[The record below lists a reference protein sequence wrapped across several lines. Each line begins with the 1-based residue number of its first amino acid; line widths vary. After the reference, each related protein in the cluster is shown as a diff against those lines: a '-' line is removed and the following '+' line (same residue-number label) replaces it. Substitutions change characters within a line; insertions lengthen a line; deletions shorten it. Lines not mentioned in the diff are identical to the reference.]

1 MHVTQIKW
9 NFFKFNLGGTTVN
22 LVLIRARFSFLERN
36 LLMRI
41 KDTLNLGKTKFKMRG
56 NLPVREAEWQKQW
69 RENKLYEQRLKL
81 NEGKPRFDLH
91 DGPPFANG
99 NIHMGH
105 ALNKISKDIIVRYKN
120 MNGYYAPYV
129 PGWDTHG
136 LPVEQQLAKK
146 GVDRKSMDRAKYREL
161 CRQYAEEQIQKQ
173 MNDFKRLGVMAD
185 WDHPY
190 VTLQHDFEAQ
200 EIRVFGEMYKKGY
213 IYKGKKPVYWSWS
226 SESTLAEAEVEYK
239 DVEANSIFV
248 AFPVTDGKGIIDPK
262 DTYFVIWTTT
272 PWTIPANEAIC
283 VNPKFD
289 YSVVQVGDK
298 RYVVATGLLDKVAE
312 EIGWD
317 DYKVV
322 QTVKG
327 ADMEYMKAKHPIYD
341 KESLVIE
348 GFHVTLDDGTGL
360 VHTAPGF
367 GEDDFNVGQKYN
379 LPIFSPVDAH
389 GCYTDEV
396 PELKGMFYQ
405 DVDKLMIEK
414 LKDASALLKLKVFTH
429 SYPHDWRTK
438 KPVIFRATTQWFASI
453 AKFRDQILDQIE
465 KASFIPS
472 WGKTRL
478 YNMIKDRGDWVIS
491 RQRAWGV
498 PLPIFYAEDDTPIVT
513 PETIE
518 HVAKIFEKEGSN
530 AWYTHTAKE
539 LLPEGFT
546 SEHSPNGEFTKEKDI
561 LDVWFDSGSS
571 WSGVMEKRDGLHYP
585 ADLYLEGSDQ
595 YRGWFNS
602 SLITSVAVTG
612 KAPYKEVLSQ
622 GFVLDDKG
630 HKMSK
635 SLGNVI
641 SPNDVIK
648 KMGAE
653 IIRLWVAQADTT
665 SDVAVSMGILQ
676 QSAESYRK
684 IRNTFRYMLANTSE
698 FDPKENRVAYADLRS
713 VDQYMEVKLNDLV
726 KDCLAAYDKFD
737 FTTVFKKVF
746 NFVSN
751 DLSAFYLDF
760 AKDVLYIDGENSHD
774 RRSMQTVIY
783 DAAVKLAK
791 ILTPILPHTM
801 EEIWGF
807 LKEPEDYVQLANMPK
822 VEEFA
827 NHDELLENW
836 GKFMKL
842 RDDVLKA
849 LEDARNKKLIGK
861 SFEAAVTIYPDKET
875 KTMLDDLGADFR
887 QILIVSK
894 LTIADG
900 EAPAEAEKLN
910 NASIVVERAD
920 GEVCPRC
927 RMIRTDIGVDPKLPM
942 LCGRCAKIVE
952 ADYPEAVQE
961 GFEN

>member
-1 MHVTQIKW
+1 
-9 NFFKFNLGGTTVN
+9 
-22 LVLIRARFSFLERN
+22 
-36 LLMRI
+36 MRI

-56 NLPVREAEWQKQW
+56 NLPVREAQWQKEW
-69 RENKLYEQRLKL
+69 EENDLYEQRLKL
-81 NEGKPRFDLH
+81 NEGHPRFDLH

-146 GVDRKSMDRAKYREL
+146 GVDRKTMDRAKYREL

-173 MNDFKRLGVMAD
+173 MTDFKRLGVMAD

-190 VTLQHDFEAQ
+190 ITLQHDFEAQ

-248 AFPVTDGKGIIDPK
+248 AFPVTDGKGIINPK

-289 YSVVQVGDK
+289 YSIVQVGDK
-298 RYVVATGLLDKVAE
+298 RYVVASGLLDKVAE

-317 DYKVV
+317 NYKVV
-322 QTVKG
+322 QTIKG

-405 DVDKLMIEK
+405 DVDKLMIQK
-414 LKDASALLKLKVFTH
+414 LKDAGALLKLKVFTH

-453 AKFRDQILDQIE
+453 SPFRDQILDQID
-465 KASFIPS
+465 KAEFIPS

-498 PLPIFYAEDDTPIVT
+498 PLPIFYAEDGTPIVT

-518 HVAKIFEKEGSN
+518 HIAKIFEKEGSN

-539 LLPEGFT
+539 LLPDGFT

-571 WSGVMEKRDGLHYP
+571 WSGVMEKRDGLHFP

-648 KMGAE
+648 RMGAE

-684 IRNTFRYMLANTSE
+684 IRNTFRYMLANTSD
-698 FDPKENRVAYADLRS
+698 FDPKENRVSYDDLRS

-746 NFVSN
+746 NFISN

-760 AKDVLYIDGENSHD
+760 AKDVLYIEDQDSHA

-783 DAAVKLAK
+783 DAAVKLDK

-822 VEEFA
+822 VEGYA

-836 GKFMKL
+836 GKFMNL
-842 RDDVLKA
+842 RNDVLKA

-875 KTMLDDLGADFR
+875 KAMLDDLDADFR

-900 EAPAEAEKLN
+900 EAPEDAEKLN
-910 NASIVVERAD
+910 NASIVVEHAE

-927 RMIRTDIGVDPKLPM
+927 RMIRTDIGEDPKLPK

-961 GFEN
+961 GLED

>member
-1 MHVTQIKW
+1 
-9 NFFKFNLGGTTVN
+9 
-22 LVLIRARFSFLERN
+22 
-36 LLMRI
+36 
-41 KDTLNLGKTKFKMRG
+41 MRG
-56 NLPVREAEWQKQW
+56 NLPVREAEWQKEW
-69 RENKLYEQRLKL
+69 EDNKLYEQRLKL

-146 GVDRKSMDRAKYREL
+146 GIDRKTMDRAKYREL
-161 CRQYAEEQIQKQ
+161 CRQFAQEQVEKQ
-173 MNDFKRLGVMAD
+173 MTDFKRLGVMAD

-190 VTLQHDFEAQ
+190 ITLQPEFEAA
-200 EIRVFGEMYKKGY
+200 EIRVFGEMFKKGY

-226 SESTLAEAEVEYK
+226 SESTLAEAEVEYHDIK
-239 DVEANSIFV
+239 SPRIYV
-248 AFPVTDGKGIIDPK
+248 AFQILDGKGILDS
-262 DTYFVIWTTT
+262 DTSLVIWTTT
-272 PWTIPANEAIC
+272 PWTIPSNVGIT

-289 YSVVQVGDK
+289 YDVVEVNDK
-298 RYVVATGLLDKVAE
+298 KYVIGSDRLPAVAE
-312 EIGWD
+312 DLGWK
-317 DYKVV
+317 DYKVLK
-322 QTVKG
+322 TLKG
-327 ADMEYMKAKHPIYD
+327 TDFDRMTYKHPLYD
-341 KESLVIE
+341 VTGLVMNDTY
-348 GFHVTLDDGTGL
+348 VTDDDGTGL
-360 VHTAPGF
+360 VHNATGF
-367 GEDDFNVGQKYN
+367 GEDDYNVGRRYG
-379 LPIFSPVDAH
+379 LPVFSPMDAQ
-389 GCYTDEV
+389 GRFTDEV
-396 PELKGMFYQ
+396 PDPDLVGMFY
-405 DVDKLMIEK
+405 DDANKVVADKLK
-414 LKDASALLKLKVFTH
+414 KAGALLKLDFFTH

-438 KPVIFRATTQWFASI
+438 KPVIYRATTQWFASI
-453 AKFRDQILDQIE
+453 DKFRDQILDQIK
-465 KASFIPS
+465 KASFIPE

-518 HVAKIFEKEGSN
+518 HIAKIFEKEGSN

-546 SEHSPNGEFTKEKDI
+546 SEHSPHGEFRKETDI
-561 LDVWFDSGSS
+561 LDVWFDSGTS
-571 WSGVMEKRDGLHYP
+571 WSGVMSKREGLHFP

-612 KAPYKEVLSQ
+612 QAPYKQVLSQ

-684 IRNTFRYMLANTSE
+684 IRNTFRYMLANTSD
-698 FDPKENRVAYADLRS
+698 FDPKESRVAYDDLRS
-713 VDQYMEVKLNDLV
+713 VDQYMEVKLNDLI
-726 KDCLAAYDKFD
+726 KDCIAAYDKFD
-737 FTTVFKKVF
+737 FTDVFKKVF
-746 NFVSN
+746 KFISN

-760 AKDVLYIDGENSHD
+760 AKDVLYIDGQDSHA

-875 KTMLDDLGADFR
+875 KTMLDDLGANFR

>member
-1 MHVTQIKW
+1 
-9 NFFKFNLGGTTVN
+9 
-22 LVLIRARFSFLERN
+22 
-36 LLMRI
+36 MRI

-396 PELKGMFYQ
+396 PELKGKFYQ
-405 DVDKLMIEK
+405 DVDKLMIEN
-414 LKDASALLKLKVFTH
+414 LKDAGALLKLKVFTH

-612 KAPYKEVLSQ
+612 QAPYKQVLSQ

-648 KMGAE
+648 QMGAE

-684 IRNTFRYMLANTSE
+684 IRNTFRYMLANTSD
-698 FDPKENRVAYADLRS
+698 FDPKKNRVAYDDLRS
-713 VDQYMEVKLNDLV
+713 VDQYMEVKLNDLI
-726 KDCLAAYDKFD
+726 KECLAAYDKFD

-746 NFVSN
+746 NFISN

-760 AKDVLYIDGENSHD
+760 AKDVLYIEAENSHA

-807 LKEPEDYVQLANMPK
+807 LKEDEDYVQLANMPK
-822 VEEFA
+822 VENYA
-827 NHDELLENW
+827 NRDELLENW
-836 GKFMKL
+836 AKFMKL

-875 KTMLDDLGADFR
+875 KAMLDELDADFR
-887 QILIVSK
+887 EILIVSK
-894 LTIADG
+894 LTISDDP
-900 EAPAEAEKLN
+900 APADAEQLA
-910 NASIVVERAD
+910 NAAVVVKHAE

-927 RMIRTDIGVDPKLPM
+927 RMIRTDIGADSKLPV
-942 LCGRCAKIVE
+942 LCGRCAEIVE
-952 ADYPEAVQE
+952 ANYPEAVQE
-961 GFEN
+961 GLEK

>member
-1 MHVTQIKW
+1 
-9 NFFKFNLGGTTVN
+9 
-22 LVLIRARFSFLERN
+22 
-36 LLMRI
+36 MRI

-56 NLPVREAEWQKQW
+56 NLPVREAEWQKEW
-69 RENKLYEQRLKL
+69 EDNKLYEQRLKL

-146 GVDRKSMDRAKYREL
+146 GIDRKTMDRAKYREL
-161 CRQYAEEQIQKQ
+161 CRQFAQEQVEKQ
-173 MNDFKRLGVMAD
+173 MTDFKRLGVMAD

-190 VTLQHDFEAQ
+190 ITLQPEFEAA
-200 EIRVFGEMYKKGY
+200 EIRVFGEMFKKGY

-226 SESTLAEAEVEYK
+226 SESTLAEAEVEYHDIK
-239 DVEANSIFV
+239 SPRIYV
-248 AFPVTDGKGIIDPK
+248 AFPILDGKGILDS
-262 DTYFVIWTTT
+262 DTSLVIWTTT
-272 PWTIPANEAIC
+272 PWTIPSNVGIT

-289 YSVVQVGDK
+289 YDVVEVDGK
-298 RYVVATGLLDKVAE
+298 KYVIGSDRLPAVAE
-312 EIGWD
+312 DLGWK
-317 DYKVV
+317 DYKVLK
-322 QTVKG
+322 TLKG
-327 ADMEYMKAKHPIYD
+327 TDFDRMTYKHPLYD
-341 KESLVIE
+341 VTGLVMNDTY
-348 GFHVTLDDGTGL
+348 VTDDDGTGL
-360 VHTAPGF
+360 VHNATGF
-367 GEDDFNVGQKYN
+367 GEDDYNVGRRYG
-379 LPIFSPVDAH
+379 LPVFSPMDAQ
-389 GCYTDEV
+389 GRFTDEV
-396 PELKGMFYQ
+396 PDPDLVGMFY
-405 DVDKLMIEK
+405 DDANKVVADKLK
-414 LKDASALLKLKVFTH
+414 KAGALLKLDFFTH

-438 KPVIFRATTQWFASI
+438 KPVIYRATTQWFASI
-453 AKFRDQILDQIE
+453 DKFRDQILDQIK
-465 KASFIPS
+465 KASFIPE

-518 HVAKIFEKEGSN
+518 HIAKIFEKEGSN

-546 SEHSPNGEFTKEKDI
+546 SEHSPHGEFRKETDI
-561 LDVWFDSGSS
+561 LDVWFDSGTS
-571 WSGVMEKRDGLHYP
+571 WSGVMSKREGLHFP

-612 KAPYKEVLSQ
+612 QAPYKQVLSQ

-684 IRNTFRYMLANTSE
+684 IRNTFRYMLANTSD
-698 FDPKENRVAYADLRS
+698 FDPKESRVAYDDLRS
-713 VDQYMEVKLNDLV
+713 VDQYMEVKLNDLI
-726 KDCLAAYDKFD
+726 KDCIAAYDKFD
-737 FTTVFKKVF
+737 FTDVFKKVF
-746 NFVSN
+746 KFISN

-760 AKDVLYIDGENSHD
+760 AKDVLYIDGQDSHA

-927 RMIRTDIGVDPKLPM
+927 RMIRTDIGVDPKFPM

-952 ADYPEAVQE
+952 ADYPEAAEE
-961 GFEN
+961 GLEN

>member
-1 MHVTQIKW
+1 
-9 NFFKFNLGGTTVN
+9 
-22 LVLIRARFSFLERN
+22 
-36 LLMRI
+36 MRI

-56 NLPVREAEWQKQW
+56 NLPVREAQWQKEW
-69 RENKLYEQRLKL
+69 EENDLYEQRLRL
-81 NEGKPRFDLH
+81 NEGHPRFDLH

-146 GVDRKSMDRAKYREL
+146 GVDRKTMDRAKYREL

-173 MNDFKRLGVMAD
+173 MTDFKRLGVMAD

-190 VTLQHDFEAQ
+190 ITLQHDFEAQ

-298 RYVVATGLLDKVAE
+298 RYVVASGLLDKVAE

-317 DYKVV
+317 NYKVV

-405 DVDKLMIEK
+405 DVDKLMIQK
-414 LKDASALLKLKVFTH
+414 LKDAGALLKLKVFTH

-453 AKFRDQILDQIE
+453 SPFRDQILDQID
-465 KASFIPS
+465 KAEFIPS

-498 PLPIFYAEDDTPIVT
+498 PLPIFYAEDGTPIVT

-518 HVAKIFEKEGSN
+518 HIAKIFEKEGSN

-539 LLPEGFT
+539 LLPDGFT

-571 WSGVMEKRDGLHYP
+571 WSGVMEKRDGLHFP

-648 KMGAE
+648 RMGAE

-684 IRNTFRYMLANTSE
+684 IRNTFRYMLANTSD
-698 FDPKENRVAYADLRS
+698 FDPKESRVAYDDLRS

-726 KDCLAAYDKFD
+726 KGCLAAYDKFD

-746 NFVSN
+746 NFISN

-760 AKDVLYIDGENSHD
+760 AKDVLYIEGQDSHA

-783 DAAVKLAK
+783 DAAVKLDK
-791 ILTPILPHTM
+791 VLTPILPHTM

-822 VEEFA
+822 VEGYA

-836 GKFMKL
+836 GKFMNL
-842 RDDVLKA
+842 RNDVLKA

-875 KTMLDDLGADFR
+875 KAMLDDLDADFR

-900 EAPAEAEKLN
+900 EAPEDAEKLN
-910 NASIVVERAD
+910 NASIVVEHAE

-927 RMIRTDIGVDPKLPM
+927 RMIRTDIGEDPKLPK

-961 GFEN
+961 GLEE

>member
-1 MHVTQIKW
+1 
-9 NFFKFNLGGTTVN
+9 
-22 LVLIRARFSFLERN
+22 
-36 LLMRI
+36 MRI

-56 NLPVREAEWQKQW
+56 NLPVREAQWQKEW
-69 RENKLYEQRLKL
+69 EENDLYEQRLKL
-81 NEGKPRFDLH
+81 NEGHPRFDLH

-146 GVDRKSMDRAKYREL
+146 GVDRKTMDRAKYREL

-173 MNDFKRLGVMAD
+173 MTDFKRLGVMAD

-190 VTLQHDFEAQ
+190 ITLQHDFEAQ

-298 RYVVATGLLDKVAE
+298 RYVVASGLLDKVAE

-317 DYKVV
+317 NYKVV

-405 DVDKLMIEK
+405 DVDKLMIQK
-414 LKDASALLKLKVFTH
+414 LKDAGALLKLKVFTH

-453 AKFRDQILDQIE
+453 SPFRDQILDQID
-465 KASFIPS
+465 KAEFIPS

-498 PLPIFYAEDDTPIVT
+498 PLTIFYAEDGTPIVT

-518 HVAKIFEKEGSN
+518 HIAKIFEKEGSN

-539 LLPEGFT
+539 LLPDGFT

-561 LDVWFDSGSS
+561 LDVWFESGSS
-571 WSGVMEKRDGLHYP
+571 WSGVMEKRDGLHFP

-648 KMGAE
+648 RMGAE

-676 QSAESYRK
+676 QSAEGYRK
-684 IRNTFRYMLANTSE
+684 IRNTFRYMLANTSD
-698 FDPKENRVAYADLRS
+698 FDPKENRVSYDDLRS

-746 NFVSN
+746 NLISN

-760 AKDVLYIDGENSHD
+760 AKDVLYIEDQDSHA

-783 DAAVKLAK
+783 DAAVKLDK

-822 VEEFA
+822 VEGYA

-836 GKFMKL
+836 GKFMNL
-842 RDDVLKA
+842 RNDVLKA

-875 KTMLDDLGADFR
+875 KAMLDDLDADFR

-900 EAPAEAEKLN
+900 EAPEDAEKLN
-910 NASIVVERAD
+910 NASIVVEHAE

-927 RMIRTDIGVDPKLPM
+927 RMIRTDIGEDPKLPK

-961 GFEN
+961 GLED

>member
-1 MHVTQIKW
+1 
-9 NFFKFNLGGTTVN
+9 
-22 LVLIRARFSFLERN
+22 
-36 LLMRI
+36 MRI

-56 NLPVREAEWQKQW
+56 NLPVREAQWQKEW
-69 RENKLYEQRLKL
+69 EENDLYEQRLKL
-81 NEGKPRFDLH
+81 NEGHPRFDLH

-146 GVDRKSMDRAKYREL
+146 GVDRKTMDRAKYREL

-173 MNDFKRLGVMAD
+173 MTDFKRLGVMAD

-190 VTLQHDFEAQ
+190 ITLQHDFEAQ

-289 YSVVQVGDK
+289 YSIVQVGDK
-298 RYVVATGLLDKVAE
+298 RYVVASGLLDKVAE

-317 DYKVV
+317 NYKVV

-405 DVDKLMIEK
+405 DVDKLMIQK
-414 LKDASALLKLKVFTH
+414 LKDAGALLKLKVFTH

-453 AKFRDQILDQIE
+453 SPFRDQILDQID
-465 KASFIPS
+465 KAEFIPS

-498 PLPIFYAEDDTPIVT
+498 PLPIFYAEDGTPIVT

-518 HVAKIFEKEGSN
+518 HIAKIFEKEGSN

-539 LLPEGFT
+539 LLPDGFT

-571 WSGVMEKRDGLHYP
+571 WSGVMEKRDGLHFP

-648 KMGAE
+648 RMGAE

-676 QSAESYRK
+676 QSAEGYRK
-684 IRNTFRYMLANTSE
+684 IRNTFRYMLANTSD
-698 FDPKENRVAYADLRS
+698 FDPKENRVSYDDLRS

-746 NFVSN
+746 NFISN

-760 AKDVLYIDGENSHD
+760 AKDVLYIEDQDSHT

-783 DAAVKLAK
+783 DAAVKLDK

-822 VEEFA
+822 VEGYA

-836 GKFMKL
+836 GKFMNL
-842 RDDVLKA
+842 RNDVLKA

-875 KTMLDDLGADFR
+875 KAMLDDLDADFR

-900 EAPAEAEKLN
+900 EAPEDAEKLN
-910 NASIVVERAD
+910 NASIVVEHAE

-927 RMIRTDIGVDPKLPM
+927 RMIRTDIGEDPKLPK

-961 GFEN
+961 GLED

>member
-1 MHVTQIKW
+1 
-9 NFFKFNLGGTTVN
+9 
-22 LVLIRARFSFLERN
+22 
-36 LLMRI
+36 MRI

-56 NLPVREAEWQKQW
+56 NLPVREAQWQKEW
-69 RENKLYEQRLKL
+69 EENDLYEQRLKL
-81 NEGKPRFDLH
+81 NEGHPRFDLH

-146 GVDRKSMDRAKYREL
+146 GVDRKTMDRAKYREL

-173 MNDFKRLGVMAD
+173 MTDFKRLGVMAD

-190 VTLQHDFEAQ
+190 ITLQHDFEAQ

-283 VNPKFD
+283 VKPKFD

-298 RYVVATGLLDKVAE
+298 RYVVASGLLDKVAE

-317 DYKVV
+317 NYKVV

-405 DVDKLMIEK
+405 DVDKLMIQK
-414 LKDASALLKLKVFTH
+414 LKDAGALLKLKVFTH

-453 AKFRDQILDQIE
+453 SPFRDQILDQID
-465 KASFIPS
+465 KAEFIPS

-498 PLPIFYAEDDTPIVT
+498 PLPIFYAEDGTPIVT

-518 HVAKIFEKEGSN
+518 HIAKIFEKEGSN

-539 LLPEGFT
+539 LLPDGFT

-571 WSGVMEKRDGLHYP
+571 WSGVMEKRDGLHFP

-648 KMGAE
+648 RMGAE

-676 QSAESYRK
+676 QSAEGYRK
-684 IRNTFRYMLANTSE
+684 IRNTFRYMLANTSD
-698 FDPKENRVAYADLRS
+698 FDPKENRVSYDDLRS

-746 NFVSN
+746 NFISN

-760 AKDVLYIDGENSHD
+760 AKDVLYIEDQDSHA

-783 DAAVKLAK
+783 DAAVKLDK

-822 VEEFA
+822 VEGYA

-836 GKFMKL
+836 GKFMNL
-842 RDDVLKA
+842 RNDVLKA

-875 KTMLDDLGADFR
+875 KAMLDDLDADFR

-900 EAPAEAEKLN
+900 EAPEDAEKLN
-910 NASIVVERAD
+910 NASIVVEHAE

-927 RMIRTDIGVDPKLPM
+927 RMIRTDIGEDPKLPK

-961 GFEN
+961 GLED

>member
-1 MHVTQIKW
+1 MKL
-9 NFFKFNLGGTTVN
+9 K
-22 LVLIRARFSFLERN
+22 E
-36 LLMRI
+36 
-41 KDTLNLGKTKFKMRG
+41 TLNLGKTAFPMRAG
-56 NLPVREAEWQKQW
+56 LPNKEPKWQQEWEEANIYAKRQQ
-69 RENKLYEQRLKL
+69 L
-81 NEGKPRFDLH
+81 NEGKPSFNLH
-91 DGPPFANG
+91 DGPPYANG
-99 NIHMGH
+99 NIHVGH
-105 ALNKISKDIIVRYKN
+105 AMNKISKDIIVRSKS
-120 MNGYYAPYV
+120 MSGFRAPYV

-136 LPVEQQLAKK
+136 LPIEQVLSKK
-146 GVDRKSMDRAKYREL
+146 GVKRKEIPLTEYLEMCRE
-161 CRQYAEEQIQKQ
+161 YALSQVDKQ
-173 MNDFKRLGVMAD
+173 RNDFKRLGVSAD
-185 WDHPY
+185 WENPY
-190 VTLQHDFEAQ
+190 ITLKPAYEAAQ
-200 EIRVFGEMYKKGY
+200 IRVFGAMADKGY
-213 IYKGKKPVYWSWS
+213 IYRGAKPVYWSWS

-298 RYVVATGLLDKVAE
+298 RYVVASGLLDKVAE

-317 DYKVV
+317 NYKVV

-405 DVDKLMIEK
+405 DVDKLMIQK
-414 LKDASALLKLKVFTH
+414 LKDAGALLKLKVFTH

-453 AKFRDQILDQIE
+453 SPFRDQILDQID
-465 KASFIPS
+465 KAEFIPS

-498 PLPIFYAEDDTPIVT
+498 PLPIFYAEDGTPIVT

-518 HVAKIFEKEGSN
+518 HIAKIFEKEGSN

-539 LLPEGFT
+539 LLPDGFT

-571 WSGVMEKRDGLHYP
+571 WSGVMEKRDGLHFP

-648 KMGAE
+648 RMGAE

-684 IRNTFRYMLANTSE
+684 IRNTFRYMLANTSD
-698 FDPKENRVAYADLRS
+698 FDPKENRVSYDDLRS

-746 NFVSN
+746 NFISN

-760 AKDVLYIDGENSHD
+760 AKDVLYIEDQDSHA

-783 DAAVKLAK
+783 DAAVKLDK

-822 VEEFA
+822 VEGYA

-836 GKFMKL
+836 GKFMNL
-842 RDDVLKA
+842 RNDVLKA

-875 KTMLDDLGADFR
+875 KAMLDDLDADFR

-900 EAPAEAEKLN
+900 EAPEDAEKLN
-910 NASIVVERAD
+910 NASIVVEHAE

-927 RMIRTDIGVDPKLPM
+927 RMIRTDIGEDPKLPK

-961 GFEN
+961 GLED

>member
-1 MHVTQIKW
+1 
-9 NFFKFNLGGTTVN
+9 
-22 LVLIRARFSFLERN
+22 
-36 LLMRI
+36 MRI

-56 NLPVREAEWQKQW
+56 NLPVREAQWQKEW
-69 RENKLYEQRLKL
+69 EENDLYEQRLKL
-81 NEGKPRFDLH
+81 NEGHPRFDLH

-146 GVDRKSMDRAKYREL
+146 GVDRKTMDRAKYREL

-173 MNDFKRLGVMAD
+173 MTDFKRLGVMAD

-190 VTLQHDFEAQ
+190 ITLQHDFEAQ

-239 DVEANSIFV
+239 AVEANSIFV

-298 RYVVATGLLDKVAE
+298 RYVVASGLLDKVAE

-317 DYKVV
+317 NYKVV

-405 DVDKLMIEK
+405 DVDKLMIQK
-414 LKDASALLKLKVFTH
+414 LKDAGALLKLKVFTH

-453 AKFRDQILDQIE
+453 SPFRDQILDQID
-465 KASFIPS
+465 KAEFIPS

-498 PLPIFYAEDDTPIVT
+498 PLPIFYAEDGTPIVT

-518 HVAKIFEKEGSN
+518 HIAKIFEKEGSN

-539 LLPEGFT
+539 LLPDGFT

-571 WSGVMEKRDGLHYP
+571 WSGVMEKRDGLHFP

-648 KMGAE
+648 RMGAE

-676 QSAESYRK
+676 QSAEGYRK
-684 IRNTFRYMLANTSE
+684 IRNTFRYMLANTSD
-698 FDPKENRVAYADLRS
+698 FDPKENRVSYDDLRS

-746 NFVSN
+746 NFISN

-760 AKDVLYIDGENSHD
+760 AKDVLYIEDQDSHA

-783 DAAVKLAK
+783 DAAVKLDK

-822 VEEFA
+822 VEGYA

-836 GKFMKL
+836 GKFMNL
-842 RDDVLKA
+842 RNDVLKA

-875 KTMLDDLGADFR
+875 KAMLDDLDADFR

-900 EAPAEAEKLN
+900 EAPEDAEKLN
-910 NASIVVERAD
+910 NASIVVEHAE

-927 RMIRTDIGVDPKLPM
+927 RMIRTDIGEDPKLPK

-961 GFEN
+961 GLED

>member
-1 MHVTQIKW
+1 
-9 NFFKFNLGGTTVN
+9 
-22 LVLIRARFSFLERN
+22 
-36 LLMRI
+36 MRI

-56 NLPVREAEWQKQW
+56 NLPVREAQWQKEW
-69 RENKLYEQRLKL
+69 EENDLYEQRLKL
-81 NEGKPRFDLH
+81 NEGHPRFDLH

-146 GVDRKSMDRAKYREL
+146 GVDRKTMDRAKYREL

-173 MNDFKRLGVMAD
+173 MTDFKRLGVMAD

-190 VTLQHDFEAQ
+190 ITLQHDFEAQ

-298 RYVVATGLLDKVAE
+298 RYVVASGLLDKVAE

-405 DVDKLMIEK
+405 DVDKLMIQK
-414 LKDASALLKLKVFTH
+414 LKDAGALLKLKVFTH

-453 AKFRDQILDQIE
+453 APFRDQILDQID
-465 KASFIPS
+465 KAKFIPS

-498 PLPIFYAEDDTPIVT
+498 PLPIFYAEDGTPIVT

-518 HVAKIFEKEGSN
+518 HIAKIFEKEGSN

-539 LLPEGFT
+539 LLPDGFT

-648 KMGAE
+648 RMGAE

-684 IRNTFRYMLANTSE
+684 IRNTFRYMLANTSD
-698 FDPKENRVAYADLRS
+698 FDPKENRVAYDDLRS

-726 KDCLAAYDKFD
+726 KGCLAAYDKFD

-746 NFVSN
+746 NFISN

-760 AKDVLYIDGENSHD
+760 AKDVLYIEGQDSHA

-783 DAAVKLAK
+783 DAAVKLDK
-791 ILTPILPHTM
+791 VLTPILPHTM

-822 VEEFA
+822 IENYA

-875 KTMLDDLGADFR
+875 KAMLDDLDADFR

-900 EAPAEAEKLN
+900 EAPENAEKLN
-910 NASIVVERAD
+910 NASIVVEHAE

-927 RMIRTDIGVDPKLPM
+927 RMIRTDIGEDPKLPKI
-942 LCGRCAKIVE
+942 CGRCAKIVE

-961 GFEN
+961 GLED

>member
-1 MHVTQIKW
+1 
-9 NFFKFNLGGTTVN
+9 
-22 LVLIRARFSFLERN
+22 
-36 LLMRI
+36 MRI

-56 NLPVREAEWQKQW
+56 NLPVREAQWQKEW
-69 RENKLYEQRLKL
+69 EENDLYEQRLKL
-81 NEGKPRFDLH
+81 NEGHPRFDLH

-136 LPVEQQLAKK
+136 LPVEQQLAKN
-146 GVDRKSMDRAKYREL
+146 GVDRKTMDRAKYREL

-173 MNDFKRLGVMAD
+173 MTDFKRLGVMAD

-190 VTLQHDFEAQ
+190 ITLQHDFEAQ

-298 RYVVATGLLDKVAE
+298 RYVVASGLLDKVAE

-317 DYKVV
+317 NYKVV

-405 DVDKLMIEK
+405 DVDKLMIQK
-414 LKDASALLKLKVFTH
+414 LKDAGALLKLKVFTH

-453 AKFRDQILDQIE
+453 SPFRDQILDQID
-465 KASFIPS
+465 KAEFIPS

-498 PLPIFYAEDDTPIVT
+498 PLPIFYAEDGTPIVT

-518 HVAKIFEKEGSN
+518 HIAKIFEKEGSN

-539 LLPEGFT
+539 LLPDGFT

-571 WSGVMEKRDGLHYP
+571 WSGVMEKRDGLHFP

-648 KMGAE
+648 RMGAE

-676 QSAESYRK
+676 QSAEGYRK
-684 IRNTFRYMLANTSE
+684 IRNTFRYMLANTSD
-698 FDPKENRVAYADLRS
+698 FDPKENRVSYDDLRS

-746 NFVSN
+746 NFISN

-760 AKDVLYIDGENSHD
+760 AKDVLYIEDQDSHA

-783 DAAVKLAK
+783 DAAVKLDK

-822 VEEFA
+822 VEGYA

-836 GKFMKL
+836 GKFMNL
-842 RDDVLKA
+842 RNDVLKA

-875 KTMLDDLGADFR
+875 KAMLDDLDADFR
-887 QILIVSK
+887 QILIISK

-900 EAPAEAEKLN
+900 EAPEDAEKLN
-910 NASIVVERAD
+910 NASIIVEHAE

-927 RMIRTDIGVDPKLPM
+927 RMIRTDIGEDPKLPK

-961 GFEN
+961 GLED

>member
-1 MHVTQIKW
+1 
-9 NFFKFNLGGTTVN
+9 
-22 LVLIRARFSFLERN
+22 
-36 LLMRI
+36 MRI

-56 NLPVREAEWQKQW
+56 NLPVREAQWQKEW
-69 RENKLYEQRLKL
+69 EENDLYEQRLKL
-81 NEGKPRFDLH
+81 NEGHPRFDLH

-146 GVDRKSMDRAKYREL
+146 GVDRKTMDRAKYREL

-173 MNDFKRLGVMAD
+173 MTDFKRLGVMAD

-190 VTLQHDFEAQ
+190 ITLQHDFEAQ

-298 RYVVATGLLDKVAE
+298 RYVVASGLLDKVAE

-317 DYKVV
+317 NYKVV

-405 DVDKLMIEK
+405 DVDKLMIQK
-414 LKDASALLKLKVFTH
+414 LKDAGALLKLKVFTH

-453 AKFRDQILDQIE
+453 SPFRDQILDQID
-465 KASFIPS
+465 KAEFIPS

-498 PLPIFYAEDDTPIVT
+498 PLPIFYAEDGTPIVT
-513 PETIE
+513 PDTIE
-518 HVAKIFEKEGSN
+518 HIAKIFEKEGSN

-539 LLPEGFT
+539 LLPDGFT

-571 WSGVMEKRDGLHYP
+571 WSGVMEKRDGLHFP

-648 KMGAE
+648 RMGAE

-676 QSAESYRK
+676 QSAEGYRK
-684 IRNTFRYMLANTSE
+684 IRNTFRYMLANTSD
-698 FDPKENRVAYADLRS
+698 FDPKENRVSYDDLRS

-746 NFVSN
+746 NFISN

-760 AKDVLYIDGENSHD
+760 AKDVLYIEDQDSHA

-783 DAAVKLAK
+783 DAAVKLDK

-822 VEEFA
+822 VEGYA

-836 GKFMKL
+836 GKFMNL
-842 RDDVLKA
+842 RNDVLKA

-875 KTMLDDLGADFR
+875 KAMLDDLDADFR

-900 EAPAEAEKLN
+900 EAPEDAEKLN
-910 NASIVVERAD
+910 NASIVVEHAE

-927 RMIRTDIGVDPKLPM
+927 RMIRTDIGEDPKLPK

-961 GFEN
+961 GLED

>member
-1 MHVTQIKW
+1 
-9 NFFKFNLGGTTVN
+9 
-22 LVLIRARFSFLERN
+22 
-36 LLMRI
+36 MRI

-56 NLPVREAEWQKQW
+56 NLPVREAQWQKEW
-69 RENKLYEQRLKL
+69 EENDLYEQRLKL
-81 NEGKPRFDLH
+81 NEGHPRFDLH

-146 GVDRKSMDRAKYREL
+146 GVDRKTMDRAKYREL
-161 CRQYAEEQIQKQ
+161 CRQYGEEQIQKQ
-173 MNDFKRLGVMAD
+173 MTDFKRLGVMAD

-190 VTLQHDFEAQ
+190 ITLQHDFEAQ

-298 RYVVATGLLDKVAE
+298 RYVVASGLLDKVAE

-317 DYKVV
+317 NYKVV

-405 DVDKLMIEK
+405 DVDKLMIQK
-414 LKDASALLKLKVFTH
+414 LKDAGALLKLKVFTH

-453 AKFRDQILDQIE
+453 SPFRDQILDQID
-465 KASFIPS
+465 KAEFIPS

-498 PLPIFYAEDDTPIVT
+498 PLPIFYAEDGTPIVT

-518 HVAKIFEKEGSN
+518 HIAKIFEKEGSN

-539 LLPEGFT
+539 LLPDGFT

-571 WSGVMEKRDGLHYP
+571 WSGVMEKRDGLHFP

-648 KMGAE
+648 RMGAE

-676 QSAESYRK
+676 QSAEGYRK
-684 IRNTFRYMLANTSE
+684 IRNTFRYMLANTSD
-698 FDPKENRVAYADLRS
+698 FDPKENRVSYDDLRS

-746 NFVSN
+746 NFISN

-760 AKDVLYIDGENSHD
+760 AKDVLYIEDQDSHA

-783 DAAVKLAK
+783 DAAVKLDK

-822 VEEFA
+822 VEGYA

-836 GKFMKL
+836 GKFMNL
-842 RDDVLKA
+842 RNDVLKA

-875 KTMLDDLGADFR
+875 KAMLDDLDADFR
-887 QILIVSK
+887 QILIISK

-900 EAPAEAEKLN
+900 EAPEDAEKLN
-910 NASIVVERAD
+910 NASIVVEHAE

-927 RMIRTDIGVDPKLPM
+927 RMIRTDIGEDPKLPK

-961 GFEN
+961 GLED

>member
-1 MHVTQIKW
+1 
-9 NFFKFNLGGTTVN
+9 
-22 LVLIRARFSFLERN
+22 
-36 LLMRI
+36 MRI

-56 NLPVREAEWQKQW
+56 NLPVREGEWQKQW
-69 RENKLYEQRLKL
+69 EENKLYEQRLKL

-105 ALNKISKDIIVRYKN
+105 ALNKISKDIIVRFKN
-120 MNGYYAPYV
+120 MDGYYAPYV

-146 GVDRKSMDRAKYREL
+146 GVDRKTMDRAKYREM
-161 CRQYAEEQIQKQ
+161 CREFAESQVKKQ
-173 MNDFKRLGVMAD
+173 MADFKRLGVMAD

-190 VTLQHDFEAQ
+190 ITLQHDFEAQ
-200 EIRVFGEMYKKGY
+200 EIRVFGEMFKKGY
-213 IYKGKKPVYWSWS
+213 IYKGLKPVYWSWS
-226 SESTLAEAEVEYK
+226 SESTLAEAEVEYHDIK
-239 DVEANSIFV
+239 SPRIYV
-248 AFPVTDGKGIIDPK
+248 AFPIKDGKGKLDSDVSLI
-262 DTYFVIWTTT
+262 IWTTT
-272 PWTIPANEAIC
+272 PWTIPSNVGIT

-289 YSVVQVGDK
+289 YSVVEVNGK
-298 RYVVATGLLDKVAE
+298 KYVIGTDRLPAVAE
-312 EIGWD
+312 DLGWK
-317 DYKVV
+317 DYKVLKHMAG
-322 QTVKG
+322 TEF
-327 ADMEYMKAKHPIYD
+327 DRMTYKHPLYD
-341 KESLVIE
+341 VTGLVMNDSY
-348 GFHVTLDDGTGL
+348 VTDDDGTGL
-360 VHTAPGF
+360 VHNATGF
-367 GEDDFNVGQKYN
+367 GEDDYRVGQKYGI
-379 LPIFSPVDAH
+379 PVFSPMDAQ
-389 GCYTDEV
+389 GRFTKDV
-396 PELKGMFYQ
+396 PDPDLVGVFY
-405 DVDKLMIEK
+405 DDANKIVAEK
-414 LKDASALLKLKVFTH
+414 LEKSGALLKLSFFTH

-438 KPVIFRATTQWFASI
+438 KPVIYRATTQWFASI
-453 AKFRDQILDQIE
+453 DKFRDQILDQIE
-465 KASFIPS
+465 KSDFIPS

-498 PLPIFYAEDDTPIVT
+498 PLPIFYAEDGTPIVT
-513 PETIE
+513 PETIN
-518 HVAKIFEKEGSN
+518 HVADIFEKEGSN
-530 AWYTHTAKE
+530 AWYTHTAEE

-546 SEHSPNGEFTKEKDI
+546 SEHSPNGKFTKETDI

-571 WSGVMEKRDGLHYP
+571 WSGVMEKRDGLHFP

-612 KAPYKEVLSQ
+612 QAPYKQVLSQ

-665 SDVAVSMGILQ
+665 SDVAVSYDILNQ
-676 QSAESYRK
+676 AAESYRK
-684 IRNTFRYMLANTSE
+684 IRNTFRYMLTNTSD
-698 FDPKENRVAYADLRS
+698 FDPKENRVAYEDLRS

-726 KDCLAAYDKFD
+726 KECLAAYDKFD
-737 FTTVFKKVF
+737 FNTVYKKVF
-746 NFVSN
+746 NFISN

-760 AKDVLYIDGENSHD
+760 AKDVLYIEAEDSHV

-783 DAAVKLAK
+783 DAAVKIAK

-807 LKEPEDYVQLANMPK
+807 LKEEEDYIQLANMPE
-822 VEEFA
+822 VENFA
-827 NHDELLENW
+827 NRDELLENW
-836 GKFMKL
+836 AKFMRL

-849 LEDARNKKLIGK
+849 LEDARNSKLIGK
-861 SFEAAVTIYPDKET
+861 SFEAALTIYPDKET
-875 KTMLDDLGADFR
+875 QAVLDELDADFR
-887 QILIVSK
+887 EILIVSK
-894 LTIADG
+894 LTISSED
-900 EAPAEAEKLN
+900 APANAEKFA
-910 NASIVVERAD
+910 NASVVVEHAEGD
-920 GEVCPRC
+920 VCPRC

-952 ADYPEAVQE
+952 DNYPEAVQE
-961 GFEN
+961 GLED

>member
-1 MHVTQIKW
+1 
-9 NFFKFNLGGTTVN
+9 
-22 LVLIRARFSFLERN
+22 
-36 LLMRI
+36 MRI

-56 NLPVREAEWQKQW
+56 NLPVREVEWEKEW
-69 RENKLYEQRLKL
+69 EDNHLYEQRLKL
-81 NEGKPRFDLH
+81 NEGHPRFDLH

-146 GVDRKSMDRAKYREL
+146 GIDRKTMDRAKYREL
-161 CRQYAEEQIQKQ
+161 CRQYAEEQVQKQ
-173 MNDFKRLGVMAD
+173 MTDFKRLGVMAD
-185 WDHPY
+185 WDNPY
-190 VTLQHDFEAQ
+190 ITLQHEFEGQ

-248 AFPVTDGKGIIDPK
+248 AFPVVDGKGIIDPK

-289 YSVVQVGDK
+289 YSVVQVGNK
-298 RYVVATGLLDKVAE
+298 KYVVATGLLDKVAE

-327 ADMEYMKAKHPIYD
+327 ADMEYMKAKHPLYD
-341 KESLVIE
+341 KESLVTE

-367 GEDDFNVGQKYN
+367 GADDFNVGQKYD
-379 LPIFSPVDAH
+379 LPVFSPVDAH
-389 GCYTDEV
+389 GRYTDEV
-396 PELKGMFYQ
+396 PELEGMFYQ
-405 DVDKLMIEK
+405 DVDKLMVEK
-414 LKDASALLKLKVFTH
+414 LKDAGALLKLKVFTH

-453 AKFRDQILDQIE
+453 APFRDQILEQIDNA
-465 KASFIPS
+465 KFIPS

-498 PLPIFYAEDDTPIVT
+498 PLPIFYAEDGTPIVT

-518 HVAKIFEKEGSN
+518 HIAEIFDKEGSN

-648 KMGAE
+648 RMGAE

-684 IRNTFRYMLANTSE
+684 IRNTFRYMLANTSD
-698 FDPKENRVAYADLRS
+698 FDPKENGVAYDDLRS
-713 VDQYMEVKLNDLV
+713 VDQYMEIKLNNLV
-726 KDCLAAYDKFD
+726 AECLAAYDKFD
-737 FTTVFKKVF
+737 FTTVFKKIF
-746 NFVSN
+746 NFISN

-760 AKDVLYIDGENSHD
+760 AKDVLYIEGKNSLE

-783 DAAVKLAK
+783 DAAVKLTK

-822 VEEFA
+822 VENYA

-836 GKFMKL
+836 GKFMNL

-875 KTMLDDLGADFR
+875 KAMLDDLDADFR

-900 EAPAEAEKLN
+900 EAPENAEKLN
-910 NASIVVERAD
+910 NASIVVEHAE

-927 RMIRTDIGVDPKLPM
+927 RMIRTDIGEDPKLPE

-952 ADYPEAVQE
+952 EDFPEAAQE
-961 GFEN
+961 GLEE

>member
-1 MHVTQIKW
+1 
-9 NFFKFNLGGTTVN
+9 
-22 LVLIRARFSFLERN
+22 
-36 LLMRI
+36 MRI

-438 KPVIFRATTQWFASI
+438 KPVIYRATTQWFASI

-612 KAPYKEVLSQ
+612 QAPYKQVLSQ

-648 KMGAE
+648 QMGAE

-684 IRNTFRYMLANTSE
+684 IRNTFRYMLANTSD
-698 FDPKENRVAYADLRS
+698 FDPKKNRVAYDDLRS
-713 VDQYMEVKLNDLV
+713 VDQYMEVKLNDLI
-726 KDCLAAYDKFD
+726 KECLAAYDKFD

-746 NFVSN
+746 NFISN

-760 AKDVLYIDGENSHD
+760 AKDVLYIEAENSHA

-807 LKEPEDYVQLANMPK
+807 LKEDEDYVQLANMPK
-822 VEEFA
+822 VENYA
-827 NHDELLENW
+827 NRDELLENW
-836 GKFMKL
+836 AKFMKL

-875 KTMLDDLGADFR
+875 KAILDELDADFR
-887 QILIVSK
+887 EILIVSK
-894 LTIADG
+894 LTISDDP
-900 EAPAEAEKLN
+900 APADAEQLA
-910 NASIVVERAD
+910 NAAVVVKHAE

-927 RMIRTDIGVDPKLPM
+927 RMIRTDIGADSKLPV
-942 LCGRCAKIVE
+942 LCGRCAEIVE
-952 ADYPEAVQE
+952 ANYPEAVQE
-961 GFEN
+961 GLEK

>member
-1 MHVTQIKW
+1 
-9 NFFKFNLGGTTVN
+9 
-22 LVLIRARFSFLERN
+22 
-36 LLMRI
+36 MRI

-56 NLPVREAEWQKQW
+56 NLPVREAQWQKEW
-69 RENKLYEQRLKL
+69 EENDLYEQRLKL
-81 NEGKPRFDLH
+81 NEGHPRFDLH

-146 GVDRKSMDRAKYREL
+146 GVDRKTMDRAKYREL

-173 MNDFKRLGVMAD
+173 MTDFKRLGVMAD

-190 VTLQHDFEAQ
+190 ITLQHDFEAQ

-298 RYVVATGLLDKVAE
+298 RYVVASGLLDKVAE

-317 DYKVV
+317 NYKVV

-405 DVDKLMIEK
+405 DVDKLMIQK
-414 LKDASALLKLKVFTH
+414 LKDAGALLKLKVFTH

-453 AKFRDQILDQIE
+453 SPFRDQILDQID
-465 KASFIPS
+465 KAEFIPS

-498 PLPIFYAEDDTPIVT
+498 PLPIFYAEDGTPIVT

-518 HVAKIFEKEGSN
+518 HIAKIFEKEGSN

-539 LLPEGFT
+539 LLPDGFT

-571 WSGVMEKRDGLHYP
+571 WSGVMEKRDGLHFP

-648 KMGAE
+648 RMGAE

-676 QSAESYRK
+676 QSAEGYRK
-684 IRNTFRYMLANTSE
+684 IRNTFRYMLANTSD
-698 FDPKENRVAYADLRS
+698 FDPKENRVSYDDLRS

-746 NFVSN
+746 NFISN
-751 DLSAFYLDF
+751 NLSAFYLDF
-760 AKDVLYIDGENSHD
+760 AKDVLYIEDQDSHA

-783 DAAVKLAK
+783 DAAVKLDK

-822 VEEFA
+822 VEGYA

-836 GKFMKL
+836 GKFMNL
-842 RDDVLKA
+842 RNDVLKA

-875 KTMLDDLGADFR
+875 KAMLDDLDADFR

-900 EAPAEAEKLN
+900 EAPEDAEKLN
-910 NASIVVERAD
+910 NASIVVEHAE

-927 RMIRTDIGVDPKLPM
+927 RMIRTDIGEDPKLPK

-961 GFEN
+961 GLED

>member
-1 MHVTQIKW
+1 
-9 NFFKFNLGGTTVN
+9 
-22 LVLIRARFSFLERN
+22 
-36 LLMRI
+36 MRI

-612 KAPYKEVLSQ
+612 QAPYKQVLSQ

-648 KMGAE
+648 QMGAE
-653 IIRLWVAQADTT
+653 IIGLWVAQADTT

-684 IRNTFRYMLANTSE
+684 IRNTFRYMLANTSD
-698 FDPKENRVAYADLRS
+698 FDPKKNRVAYDDLRS
-713 VDQYMEVKLNDLV
+713 VDQYMEVKLNDLI
-726 KDCLAAYDKFD
+726 KECLAAYDKFD

-746 NFVSN
+746 NFISN

-760 AKDVLYIDGENSHD
+760 AKDVLYIEAENSHA

-807 LKEPEDYVQLANMPK
+807 LKEDEDYVQLANMPK
-822 VEEFA
+822 VENYA
-827 NHDELLENW
+827 NRDELLENW
-836 GKFMKL
+836 AKFMKL

-875 KTMLDDLGADFR
+875 KAMLDELDADFR
-887 QILIVSK
+887 EILIVSK
-894 LTIADG
+894 LTISDDPAPADAEQLANAAVVVKHAEG
-900 EAPAEAEKLN
+900 EA
-910 NASIVVERAD
+910 
-920 GEVCPRC
+920 CPRC
-927 RMIRTDIGVDPKLPM
+927 RMIRTDIGADSKLPV
-942 LCGRCAKIVE
+942 LCGRCAEIVE
-952 ADYPEAVQE
+952 ANYPEAVQE
-961 GFEN
+961 GLEK

>member
-1 MHVTQIKW
+1 
-9 NFFKFNLGGTTVN
+9 
-22 LVLIRARFSFLERN
+22 
-36 LLMRI
+36 MRI

-56 NLPVREAEWQKQW
+56 NLPVREAQWQKEW
-69 RENKLYEQRLKL
+69 EENDLYEQRLKL
-81 NEGKPRFDLH
+81 NEGHPRFDLH

-146 GVDRKSMDRAKYREL
+146 GVDRKTMDRAKYREL

-173 MNDFKRLGVMAD
+173 MTDFKRLGVMAD

-190 VTLQHDFEAQ
+190 ITLQHDFEAQ

-298 RYVVATGLLDKVAE
+298 RYVVASGLLDKVAE

-317 DYKVV
+317 NYKVV

-405 DVDKLMIEK
+405 DVDKLMIQK
-414 LKDASALLKLKVFTH
+414 LKDAGALLKLKVFTH

-453 AKFRDQILDQIE
+453 SPFRDQILDQID
-465 KASFIPS
+465 KAEFIPS

-498 PLPIFYAEDDTPIVT
+498 PLPIFYAEDGTPIVT

-518 HVAKIFEKEGSN
+518 HIAKIFEKEGSN

-539 LLPEGFT
+539 LLPDGFT

-571 WSGVMEKRDGLHYP
+571 WSGVMEKRDGLHFP

-602 SLITSVAVTG
+602 SLITSIAVTG

-648 KMGAE
+648 RMGAE

-676 QSAESYRK
+676 QSAEGYRK
-684 IRNTFRYMLANTSE
+684 IRNTFRYMLANTSD
-698 FDPKENRVAYADLRS
+698 FDPKENRVSYDDLRS

-746 NFVSN
+746 NFISN

-760 AKDVLYIDGENSHD
+760 AKDVLYIEDQDSHA

-783 DAAVKLAK
+783 DAAVKLDK

-822 VEEFA
+822 VEGYA

-836 GKFMKL
+836 GKFMNL
-842 RDDVLKA
+842 RNDVLKA

-875 KTMLDDLGADFR
+875 KAMLDDLDADFR

-900 EAPAEAEKLN
+900 EAPEDAEKLN
-910 NASIVVERAD
+910 NASIVVEHAE

-927 RMIRTDIGVDPKLPM
+927 RMIRTDIGEDPKLPK

-961 GFEN
+961 GLED

>member
-1 MHVTQIKW
+1 
-9 NFFKFNLGGTTVN
+9 
-22 LVLIRARFSFLERN
+22 
-36 LLMRI
+36 MRI

-56 NLPVREAEWQKQW
+56 NLPVREAEWQKEW
-69 RENKLYEQRLKL
+69 EDNKLYEQRLKL

-146 GVDRKSMDRAKYREL
+146 GIDRKTMDRAKYREL
-161 CRQYAEEQIQKQ
+161 CRQFAQEQVEKQ
-173 MNDFKRLGVMAD
+173 MTDFKRLGVMAD

-190 VTLQHDFEAQ
+190 ITLQPEFEAA
-200 EIRVFGEMYKKGY
+200 EIRVFGEMFKKGY

-226 SESTLAEAEVEYK
+226 SESTLAEAEVEYHDIK
-239 DVEANSIFV
+239 SPRIYV
-248 AFPVTDGKGIIDPK
+248 AFPILDGKGILDS
-262 DTYFVIWTTT
+262 DTSLVIWTTT
-272 PWTIPANEAIC
+272 PWTIPSNVGIT

-289 YSVVQVGDK
+289 YDVVEVNDK
-298 RYVVATGLLDKVAE
+298 KYVIGSDRLPVVAEDL
-312 EIGWD
+312 GWK
-317 DYKVV
+317 DYKVLK
-322 QTVKG
+322 TLKG
-327 ADMEYMKAKHPIYD
+327 TDFDRMTYKHPLYD
-341 KESLVIE
+341 VTGLVMNDTY
-348 GFHVTLDDGTGL
+348 VTDDDGTGL
-360 VHTAPGF
+360 VHNATGF
-367 GEDDFNVGQKYN
+367 GEDDYNVGRRYG
-379 LPIFSPVDAH
+379 LPVFSPMDAQ
-389 GCYTDEV
+389 GRFTDEV
-396 PELKGMFYQ
+396 PDPDLVGMFY
-405 DVDKLMIEK
+405 DDANKVVADKLK
-414 LKDASALLKLKVFTH
+414 KAGALLKLDFFTH

-438 KPVIFRATTQWFASI
+438 KPVIYRATTQWFASI
-453 AKFRDQILDQIE
+453 DKFRDQILDQIK
-465 KASFIPS
+465 KASFIPE

-518 HVAKIFEKEGSN
+518 HIAKIFEKEGSN

-546 SEHSPNGEFTKEKDI
+546 SEHSPHGEFRKETDI
-561 LDVWFDSGSS
+561 LDVWFDSGTS
-571 WSGVMEKRDGLHYP
+571 WSGVMSKREGLHFP

-612 KAPYKEVLSQ
+612 QAPYKQVLSQ

-684 IRNTFRYMLANTSE
+684 IRNTFRYMLANTSD
-698 FDPKENRVAYADLRS
+698 FDPKESRVAYDDLRS
-713 VDQYMEVKLNDLV
+713 VDQYMEVKLNDLI
-726 KDCLAAYDKFD
+726 KDCIAAYDKFD
-737 FTTVFKKVF
+737 FTDVFKKVF
-746 NFVSN
+746 KFISN

-760 AKDVLYIDGENSHD
+760 AKDVLYIDGQDSHA

-875 KTMLDDLGADFR
+875 KTMLDDLGANFR

>member
-1 MHVTQIKW
+1 
-9 NFFKFNLGGTTVN
+9 
-22 LVLIRARFSFLERN
+22 
-36 LLMRI
+36 MRI

-396 PELKGMFYQ
+396 PELKGKFYQ
-405 DVDKLMIEK
+405 DVDKLMIEN
-414 LKDASALLKLKVFTH
+414 LKDAGALLKLKVFTH

-612 KAPYKEVLSQ
+612 QAPYKQVLSQ

-648 KMGAE
+648 QMGAE

-684 IRNTFRYMLANTSE
+684 IRNTFRYMLANTSD
-698 FDPKENRVAYADLRS
+698 FDPKKNRVAYDDLRS
-713 VDQYMEVKLNDLV
+713 VDQYMEVKLNDLI
-726 KDCLAAYDKFD
+726 KECLAAYDKFD

-746 NFVSN
+746 NFISN

-760 AKDVLYIDGENSHD
+760 AKDVLYIEAENSHA

-807 LKEPEDYVQLANMPK
+807 LKEDEDYVQLANMPK
-822 VEEFA
+822 VENYA
-827 NHDELLENW
+827 NRDELLENW
-836 GKFMKL
+836 AKFMKL

-875 KTMLDDLGADFR
+875 KAMLDELDADFR
-887 QILIVSK
+887 EILIVSK
-894 LTIADG
+894 LTISDDP
-900 EAPAEAEKLN
+900 APADAEQLA
-910 NASIVVERAD
+910 NAAVVVEHAE

-927 RMIRTDIGVDPKLPM
+927 RMIRTDIGEDPKLPK

-961 GFEN
+961 GLED

>member
-1 MHVTQIKW
+1 
-9 NFFKFNLGGTTVN
+9 
-22 LVLIRARFSFLERN
+22 
-36 LLMRI
+36 MRI

-612 KAPYKEVLSQ
+612 QAPYKQVLSQ

-648 KMGAE
+648 QMGAE

-684 IRNTFRYMLANTSE
+684 IRNTFRYMLANTSD
-698 FDPKENRVAYADLRS
+698 FDPKKNRVAYDDLRS
-713 VDQYMEVKLNDLV
+713 VDQYMEVKLNDLI
-726 KDCLAAYDKFD
+726 KECLAAYDKFD
-737 FTTVFKKVF
+737 FTTVFKRVF
-746 NFVSN
+746 NFISN

-760 AKDVLYIDGENSHD
+760 AKDVLYIEAENSHA

-807 LKEPEDYVQLANMPK
+807 LKEDEDYVQLANMPK
-822 VEEFA
+822 VENYA
-827 NHDELLENW
+827 NRDELLENW
-836 GKFMKL
+836 AKFMKL

-875 KTMLDDLGADFR
+875 KAMLDELDADFR
-887 QILIVSK
+887 EILIVSK
-894 LTIADG
+894 LTISDDP
-900 EAPAEAEKLN
+900 APADAEQLA
-910 NASIVVERAD
+910 NAAVVVKHAE

-927 RMIRTDIGVDPKLPM
+927 RMIRTDIGADSKLPV
-942 LCGRCAKIVE
+942 LCGRCAEIVE
-952 ADYPEAVQE
+952 ANYPEAVQE
-961 GFEN
+961 GLEK

>member
-1 MHVTQIKW
+1 
-9 NFFKFNLGGTTVN
+9 
-22 LVLIRARFSFLERN
+22 
-36 LLMRI
+36 MRI

-56 NLPVREAEWQKQW
+56 NLPVREAQWQKEW
-69 RENKLYEQRLKL
+69 EENDLYEQRLKL
-81 NEGKPRFDLH
+81 NEGHPRFDLH

-146 GVDRKSMDRAKYREL
+146 GVDRKTMDRAKYREL

-173 MNDFKRLGVMAD
+173 MTDFKRLGVMAD

-190 VTLQHDFEAQ
+190 ITLQHDFEAQ

-298 RYVVATGLLDKVAE
+298 RYVVASGLLDKVAE

-317 DYKVV
+317 NYKVV

-405 DVDKLMIEK
+405 DVDKLMIQK
-414 LKDASALLKLKVFTH
+414 LKDAGALLKLKVFTH

-453 AKFRDQILDQIE
+453 SPFRDQILDQID
-465 KASFIPS
+465 KAEFIPS

-498 PLPIFYAEDDTPIVT
+498 PLPIFYAEDGTPIVT

-518 HVAKIFEKEGSN
+518 HIAKIFEKEGSN

-539 LLPEGFT
+539 LLPDGFT

-571 WSGVMEKRDGLHYP
+571 WSGVMEKRDGLHFP

-648 KMGAE
+648 RMGAE

-676 QSAESYRK
+676 QSAEGYRK
-684 IRNTFRYMLANTSE
+684 IRNTFRYMLANTSD
-698 FDPKENRVAYADLRS
+698 FDPKENRVSYDDLRS

-746 NFVSN
+746 NFISN

-760 AKDVLYIDGENSHD
+760 AKDVLYIEDQDSHA

-783 DAAVKLAK
+783 DAAVKLDK

-822 VEEFA
+822 VEGYA

-836 GKFMKL
+836 GKFMNL
-842 RDDVLKA
+842 RNDVLKA
-849 LEDARNKKLIGK
+849 LEDARSKKLIGK

-875 KTMLDDLGADFR
+875 KAMLDDLDADFR

-900 EAPAEAEKLN
+900 EAPEDAEKLN
-910 NASIVVERAD
+910 NASIVVEHAE

-927 RMIRTDIGVDPKLPM
+927 RMIRTDIGEDPKLPK

-961 GFEN
+961 GLED

>member
-1 MHVTQIKW
+1 
-9 NFFKFNLGGTTVN
+9 
-22 LVLIRARFSFLERN
+22 
-36 LLMRI
+36 MRI

-69 RENKLYEQRLKL
+69 RENHLYEQRLKL
-81 NEGKPRFDLH
+81 NEGHPRFDLH

-146 GVDRKSMDRAKYREL
+146 GVDRKTMDRAKYREL

-173 MNDFKRLGVMAD
+173 MTDFKRLGVMAD

-190 VTLQHDFEAQ
+190 ITLQHDFEAQ

-298 RYVVATGLLDKVAE
+298 RYVVASGLLDKVAE

-348 GFHVTLDDGTGL
+348 GFHVTLEDGTGL

-405 DVDKLMIEK
+405 DVDKLMIQK
-414 LKDASALLKLKVFTH
+414 LKDAGALLKLKVFTH

-453 AKFRDQILDQIE
+453 APFRDQILDQID
-465 KASFIPS
+465 KAKFIPS

-498 PLPIFYAEDDTPIVT
+498 PLPIFYAEDGTPIVT

-518 HVAKIFEKEGSN
+518 HIAKIFEKEGSN

-539 LLPEGFT
+539 LLPDGFT

-648 KMGAE
+648 RMGAE

-684 IRNTFRYMLANTSE
+684 IRNTFRYMLANTSN
-698 FDPKENRVAYADLRS
+698 FDPKENRVAYDDLRS

-726 KDCLAAYDKFD
+726 KGCLAAYDKFD

-746 NFVSN
+746 NFISN

-760 AKDVLYIDGENSHD
+760 AKDVLYIEGQDSHA

-783 DAAVKLAK
+783 DAAVKLDK
-791 ILTPILPHTM
+791 VLTPILPHTM

-822 VEEFA
+822 IENYA

-875 KTMLDDLGADFR
+875 KAMLDDLDADFR

-900 EAPAEAEKLN
+900 EAPENAEKLN
-910 NASIVVERAD
+910 NASIVVEHAE

-927 RMIRTDIGVDPKLPM
+927 RMIRTDIGEDPKLPKI
-942 LCGRCAKIVE
+942 CGRCAKIVE

-961 GFEN
+961 GLED

>member
-1 MHVTQIKW
+1 
-9 NFFKFNLGGTTVN
+9 
-22 LVLIRARFSFLERN
+22 
-36 LLMRI
+36 MRI

-56 NLPVREAEWQKQW
+56 NLPVREAQWQKEW
-69 RENKLYEQRLKL
+69 EENDLYEQRLKL
-81 NEGKPRFDLH
+81 NEGHPRFDLH

-146 GVDRKSMDRAKYREL
+146 GVDRKTMDRAKYREL

-173 MNDFKRLGVMAD
+173 MTDFKRLGVMAD

-190 VTLQHDFEAQ
+190 ITLQHDFEAQ

-298 RYVVATGLLDKVAE
+298 RYVVASGLLDKVAE

-317 DYKVV
+317 NYKVV

-405 DVDKLMIEK
+405 DVDKLMIQK

-453 AKFRDQILDQIE
+453 SPFRDQILDQID
-465 KASFIPS
+465 KAEFIPS

-498 PLPIFYAEDDTPIVT
+498 PLPIFYAEDGTPIVT

-518 HVAKIFEKEGSN
+518 HIAKIFEKEGSN

-539 LLPEGFT
+539 LLPDGFT

-571 WSGVMEKRDGLHYP
+571 WSGVMEKRDGLHFP

-648 KMGAE
+648 RMGAE

-676 QSAESYRK
+676 QSAEGYRK
-684 IRNTFRYMLANTSE
+684 IRNTFRYMLANTSD
-698 FDPKENRVAYADLRS
+698 FDPKENRVSYDDLRS

-746 NFVSN
+746 NFISN

-760 AKDVLYIDGENSHD
+760 AKDVLYIEDQDSHA

-783 DAAVKLAK
+783 DAAVKLDK

-822 VEEFA
+822 VEGYA

-836 GKFMKL
+836 GKFMNL
-842 RDDVLKA
+842 RNDVLKA

-875 KTMLDDLGADFR
+875 KAMLDDLDADFR

-900 EAPAEAEKLN
+900 EAPEDAEKLN
-910 NASIVVERAD
+910 NASIVVEHAE

-927 RMIRTDIGVDPKLPM
+927 RMIRTDIGEDPKLPK

-961 GFEN
+961 GLED

>member
-1 MHVTQIKW
+1 
-9 NFFKFNLGGTTVN
+9 
-22 LVLIRARFSFLERN
+22 
-36 LLMRI
+36 MRI

-56 NLPVREAEWQKQW
+56 NLPVREAEWQKEW
-69 RENKLYEQRLKL
+69 EDNKLYEQRLKL

-136 LPVEQQLAKK
+136 LPVEQQLAKQ
-146 GVDRKSMDRAKYREL
+146 GVDRKTMDRAKYREL
-161 CRQYAEEQIQKQ
+161 CRQYAEEQVQKQ
-173 MNDFKRLGVMAD
+173 MADFKRLGVMAD
-185 WDHPY
+185 WDNPY
-190 VTLQHDFEAQ
+190 ITLQHDFEAQ

-213 IYKGKKPVYWSWS
+213 IYKGLKPVYWSWS
-226 SESTLAEAEVEYK
+226 SESTLAEAEVEYHDIK
-239 DVEANSIFV
+239 SPRIYV
-248 AFPVTDGKGIIDPK
+248 AFPIKDGKGILDS
-262 DTYFVIWTTT
+262 DVSLVIWTTT
-272 PWTIPANEAIC
+272 PWTIPSNVGIT
-283 VNPKFD
+283 VNPRFD
-289 YSVVQVGDK
+289 YSLVEVDGK
-298 RYVVATGLLDKVAE
+298 KYVIGSDRLPAVAE
-312 EIGWD
+312 DLGWK
-317 DYKVV
+317 DYKVLK
-322 QTVKG
+322 QLKG
-327 ADMEYMKAKHPIYD
+327 TDFDGMTHQHPLYG
-341 KESLVIE
+341 KTGVGQYGLVMNDTY
-348 GFHVTLDDGTGL
+348 VTDDDGTGL
-360 VHTAPGF
+360 VHNATGF
-367 GEDDFNVGQKYN
+367 GEDDYRVGQKYGI
-379 LPIFSPVDAH
+379 PVFSPMDAQ
-389 GCYTDEV
+389 GRFTKDIPDPDLV
-396 PELKGMFYQ
+396 GMFY
-405 DVDKLMIEK
+405 DDANKVVADKLK
-414 LKDASALLKLKVFTH
+414 KAGALLKLSFFTH

-438 KPVIFRATTQWFASI
+438 KPVVFRATTQWFASI
-453 AKFRDQILDQIE
+453 SKFRDQILDQIE
-465 KASFIPS
+465 QANFIPS

-498 PLPIFYAEDDTPIVT
+498 PLPIFYAEDGTPIVT
-513 PETIE
+513 PETID
-518 HVAKIFEKEGSN
+518 HIAKIFEKEGSN

-684 IRNTFRYMLANTSE
+684 IRNTFRYMLANTSD

-737 FTTVFKKVF
+737 FTTVF

-807 LKEPEDYVQLANMPK
+807 LKEPEDYVQLANMPE
-822 VEEFA
+822 VEEYA
-827 NHDELLENW
+827 NHDDLLENW

-861 SFEAAVTIYPDKET
+861 SFEATVTIYPDKET
-875 KTMLDDLGADFR
+875 KAMLQDLDADFR

-900 EAPAEAEKLN
+900 EAPDNAEQLN
-910 NASIVVERAD
+910 NASVVVEHAE

-942 LCGRCAKIVE
+942 LCDRCAKIVE

>member
-1 MHVTQIKW
+1 M
-9 NFFKFNLGGTTVN
+9 
-22 LVLIRARFSFLERN
+22 
-36 LLMRI
+36 LMRI

-56 NLPVREAEWQKQW
+56 NLPVREAQWQKEW
-69 RENKLYEQRLKL
+69 EENDLYEQRLKL
-81 NEGKPRFDLH
+81 NEGHPRFDLH

-146 GVDRKSMDRAKYREL
+146 GVDRKTMDRAKYREL

-173 MNDFKRLGVMAD
+173 MTDFKRLGVMAD

-190 VTLQHDFEAQ
+190 ITLQHDFEAQ

-298 RYVVATGLLDKVAE
+298 RYVVASGLLDKVAE

-405 DVDKLMIEK
+405 DVDKLMIQK
-414 LKDASALLKLKVFTH
+414 LKDAGALLKLKVFTH

-453 AKFRDQILDQIE
+453 APFRDQILDQID
-465 KASFIPS
+465 KAEFIPS

-498 PLPIFYAEDDTPIVT
+498 PLPIFYAEDGTPIVT

-518 HVAKIFEKEGSN
+518 HIAKIFEKEGSN

-539 LLPEGFT
+539 LLPDGFT

-571 WSGVMEKRDGLHYP
+571 WSGVMEKRDGLHFP

-648 KMGAE
+648 RMGAE

-684 IRNTFRYMLANTSE
+684 IRNTFRYMLANTSD
-698 FDPKENRVAYADLRS
+698 FDPKESRVAYDDLRS

-726 KDCLAAYDKFD
+726 KGCLAAYDKFD

-746 NFVSN
+746 NFISN

-760 AKDVLYIDGENSHD
+760 AKDVLYIEGQDSHA

-783 DAAVKLAK
+783 DAAVKLDK
-791 ILTPILPHTM
+791 VLTPILPHTM

-822 VEEFA
+822 VEGYA

-836 GKFMKL
+836 GKFMNL
-842 RDDVLKA
+842 RNDVLKA

-875 KTMLDDLGADFR
+875 KAMLDDLDADFR

-900 EAPAEAEKLN
+900 EAPEDAEKLN
-910 NASIVVERAD
+910 NASIVVEHAE

-927 RMIRTDIGVDPKLPM
+927 RMIRTDIGEDPKLPK

-961 GFEN
+961 GLEE

>member
-1 MHVTQIKW
+1 
-9 NFFKFNLGGTTVN
+9 
-22 LVLIRARFSFLERN
+22 
-36 LLMRI
+36 MRI

-56 NLPVREAEWQKQW
+56 NLPVREAQWQKEW
-69 RENKLYEQRLKL
+69 EENDLYEQRLKL
-81 NEGKPRFDLH
+81 NEGHPRFDLH

-146 GVDRKSMDRAKYREL
+146 GVDRKTMDRAKYREL

-173 MNDFKRLGVMAD
+173 MTDFKRLGVMAD

-190 VTLQHDFEAQ
+190 ITLQHDFEAQ

-298 RYVVATGLLDKVAE
+298 RYVVASGLLDKVAE

-322 QTVKG
+322 QTLKG

-405 DVDKLMIEK
+405 DVDKLMIQK
-414 LKDASALLKLKVFTH
+414 LKDAGALLKLKVFTH

-453 AKFRDQILDQIE
+453 SPFRDQILDQID
-465 KASFIPS
+465 KAEFIPS

-498 PLPIFYAEDDTPIVT
+498 PLPIFYAEDGTPIVT

-518 HVAKIFEKEGSN
+518 HIAKIFEKEGSN

-539 LLPEGFT
+539 LLPDGFT

-571 WSGVMEKRDGLHYP
+571 WSGVMEKRDGLHFP

-648 KMGAE
+648 RMGAE

-676 QSAESYRK
+676 QSAEGYRK
-684 IRNTFRYMLANTSE
+684 IRNTFRYMLANTSD
-698 FDPKENRVAYADLRS
+698 FDPKENRVSYDDLRS

-726 KDCLAAYDKFD
+726 KGCLAAYDKFD

-746 NFVSN
+746 NFISN

-760 AKDVLYIDGENSHD
+760 AKDVLYIEGQDSHA

-783 DAAVKLAK
+783 DAAVKLDK
-791 ILTPILPHTM
+791 VLTPILPHTM

-822 VEEFA
+822 VEGYA

-836 GKFMKL
+836 GKFMNL
-842 RDDVLKA
+842 RNDVLKA

-875 KTMLDDLGADFR
+875 KAMLDDLDADFR

-900 EAPAEAEKLN
+900 EAPEDAEKLN
-910 NASIVVERAD
+910 NASIVVEHAE

-927 RMIRTDIGVDPKLPM
+927 RMIRTDIGEDPKLPK

-961 GFEN
+961 GLEE

>member
-1 MHVTQIKW
+1 
-9 NFFKFNLGGTTVN
+9 
-22 LVLIRARFSFLERN
+22 
-36 LLMRI
+36 MRI

-56 NLPVREAEWQKQW
+56 NLPVREAEWQKEW
-69 RENKLYEQRLKL
+69 EDNKLYEQRLKL

-146 GVDRKSMDRAKYREL
+146 GIDRKTMDRAKYREL
-161 CRQYAEEQIQKQ
+161 CRQFAQEQVEKQ
-173 MNDFKRLGVMAD
+173 MTDFKRLGVMAD

-190 VTLQHDFEAQ
+190 ITLQPEFEAA
-200 EIRVFGEMYKKGY
+200 EIRVFGEMFKKGY

-226 SESTLAEAEVEYK
+226 SESTLAEAEVEYHDIK
-239 DVEANSIFV
+239 SPRIYV
-248 AFPVTDGKGIIDPK
+248 AFPILDGKGILDS
-262 DTYFVIWTTT
+262 DTSLVIWTTT
-272 PWTIPANEAIC
+272 PWTIPSNVGIT

-289 YSVVQVGDK
+289 YDVVEVNDK
-298 RYVVATGLLDKVAE
+298 KYVIGSDRLPAVAE
-312 EIGWD
+312 DLGWK
-317 DYKVV
+317 DYKVLK
-322 QTVKG
+322 TLKG
-327 ADMEYMKAKHPIYD
+327 TDFDRMTYKHPLYD
-341 KESLVIE
+341 VTGLVMNDTY
-348 GFHVTLDDGTGL
+348 VTDDDGTGL
-360 VHTAPGF
+360 VHNATGF
-367 GEDDFNVGQKYN
+367 GEDDYNVGRRYG
-379 LPIFSPVDAH
+379 LPVFSPMDAQ
-389 GCYTDEV
+389 GRFTDEV
-396 PELKGMFYQ
+396 PDPDLVGMFY
-405 DVDKLMIEK
+405 DDANKVVADKLK
-414 LKDASALLKLKVFTH
+414 KAGALLKLDFFTH

-438 KPVIFRATTQWFASI
+438 KPVIYRATTQWFASI
-453 AKFRDQILDQIE
+453 DKFRDQILDQIK
-465 KASFIPS
+465 KASFIPE

-518 HVAKIFEKEGSN
+518 HIAKIFEKEGSN

-546 SEHSPNGEFTKEKDI
+546 SEHSPHGEFRKETDI
-561 LDVWFDSGSS
+561 LDVWFDSGTS
-571 WSGVMEKRDGLHYP
+571 WSGVMSKREGLYFP

-602 SLITSVAVTG
+602 SLITSVAVTDQ
-612 KAPYKEVLSQ
+612 APYKQVLSQ

-684 IRNTFRYMLANTSE
+684 IRNTFRYMLANTSD
-698 FDPKENRVAYADLRS
+698 FDPKESRVAYDDLRS
-713 VDQYMEVKLNDLV
+713 VDQYMEVKLNDLI
-726 KDCLAAYDKFD
+726 KDCIAAYDKFD
-737 FTTVFKKVF
+737 FTDVFKKVF
-746 NFVSN
+746 KFISN

-760 AKDVLYIDGENSHD
+760 AKDVLYIDGQDSHA

-842 RDDVLKA
+842 RNDVLKA

>member
-1 MHVTQIKW
+1 
-9 NFFKFNLGGTTVN
+9 
-22 LVLIRARFSFLERN
+22 
-36 LLMRI
+36 MRI

-56 NLPVREAEWQKQW
+56 NLPVREAEWQKEW
-69 RENKLYEQRLKL
+69 EDNKLYEQRLKL

-146 GVDRKSMDRAKYREL
+146 GIDRKTMDRAKYREL
-161 CRQYAEEQIQKQ
+161 CRQFAQEQVEKQ
-173 MNDFKRLGVMAD
+173 MTDFKRLGVMAD

-190 VTLQHDFEAQ
+190 ITLQPEFEAA
-200 EIRVFGEMYKKGY
+200 EIRVFGEMFKKGY

-226 SESTLAEAEVEYK
+226 SESTLAEAEVEYHDIK
-239 DVEANSIFV
+239 SPRIYV
-248 AFPVTDGKGIIDPK
+248 AFPILDGKGILDS
-262 DTYFVIWTTT
+262 DTSLVIWTTT
-272 PWTIPANEAIC
+272 PWTIPSNVGIT

-289 YSVVQVGDK
+289 YDVVEVNDK
-298 RYVVATGLLDKVAE
+298 KYVIGSDRLPAVAE
-312 EIGWD
+312 DLGWK
-317 DYKVV
+317 DYKVLK
-322 QTVKG
+322 TLKG
-327 ADMEYMKAKHPIYD
+327 TDFDRMTYKHPLYD
-341 KESLVIE
+341 VTGLVMNDTY
-348 GFHVTLDDGTGL
+348 VTDDDGTGL
-360 VHTAPGF
+360 VHNATGF
-367 GEDDFNVGQKYN
+367 GEDDYNVGRRYG
-379 LPIFSPVDAH
+379 LPVFSPMDAQ
-389 GCYTDEV
+389 GRFTDEV
-396 PELKGMFYQ
+396 PDPDLVGMFY
-405 DVDKLMIEK
+405 DDANKVVADKLK
-414 LKDASALLKLKVFTH
+414 KAGALLKLDFFTH

-438 KPVIFRATTQWFASI
+438 KPVIYRATTQWFASI
-453 AKFRDQILDQIE
+453 DKFRDQILDQIK
-465 KASFIPS
+465 KASFIPE

-518 HVAKIFEKEGSN
+518 HIAKIFEKEGSN

-546 SEHSPNGEFTKEKDI
+546 SEHSPHGEFRKETDI
-561 LDVWFDSGSS
+561 LDVWFDSGTS
-571 WSGVMEKRDGLHYP
+571 WSGVMSKREGLHFP
-585 ADLYLEGSDQ
+585 ANLYLEGSDQ

-612 KAPYKEVLSQ
+612 QAPYKQVLSQ

-684 IRNTFRYMLANTSE
+684 IRNTFRYMLANTSD
-698 FDPKENRVAYADLRS
+698 FDPKESRVAYDDLRS
-713 VDQYMEVKLNDLV
+713 VDQYMEVKLNDLI
-726 KDCLAAYDKFD
+726 KDCIAAYDKFD
-737 FTTVFKKVF
+737 FTDVFKKVF
-746 NFVSN
+746 KFISN

-760 AKDVLYIDGENSHD
+760 AKDVLYIDGQDSHA

-842 RDDVLKA
+842 RNDVLKA

-875 KTMLDDLGADFR
+875 KAMLQDLDADFR

>member
-1 MHVTQIKW
+1 
-9 NFFKFNLGGTTVN
+9 
-22 LVLIRARFSFLERN
+22 
-36 LLMRI
+36 MRI

-56 NLPVREAEWQKQW
+56 NLPVREAQWQKEW
-69 RENKLYEQRLKL
+69 EENDLYEQRLKL
-81 NEGKPRFDLH
+81 NEGHPRFDLH

-146 GVDRKSMDRAKYREL
+146 GVDRKTMDRAKYREL

-173 MNDFKRLGVMAD
+173 MTDFKRLGVMAD

-190 VTLQHDFEAQ
+190 ITLQHDFEAQ

-298 RYVVATGLLDKVAE
+298 RYVVASGLLDKVAE

-317 DYKVV
+317 NYKVV
-322 QTVKG
+322 QTIKG

-405 DVDKLMIEK
+405 DVDKLMIQK
-414 LKDASALLKLKVFTH
+414 LKDAGALLKLKVFTH

-453 AKFRDQILDQIE
+453 SPFRDQILDQID
-465 KASFIPS
+465 KAEFIPS

-498 PLPIFYAEDDTPIVT
+498 PLPIFYAEDGTPIVT

-518 HVAKIFEKEGSN
+518 HIAKIFEKEGSN

-539 LLPEGFT
+539 LLPDGFT

-571 WSGVMEKRDGLHYP
+571 WSGVMEKRDGLHFP

-648 KMGAE
+648 RMGAE

-684 IRNTFRYMLANTSE
+684 IRNTFRYMLANTSD
-698 FDPKENRVAYADLRS
+698 FDPKENRVSYDDLRS

-746 NFVSN
+746 NLISN

-760 AKDVLYIDGENSHD
+760 AKDVLYIEDQDSHA

-783 DAAVKLAK
+783 DAAVKLDK

-822 VEEFA
+822 VEGYA

-836 GKFMKL
+836 GKFMNL
-842 RDDVLKA
+842 RNDVLKA

-875 KTMLDDLGADFR
+875 KAMLDDLDADFR
-887 QILIVSK
+887 QILIISK

-900 EAPAEAEKLN
+900 EAPEDAEKLN
-910 NASIVVERAD
+910 NASIVVEHAE

-927 RMIRTDIGVDPKLPM
+927 RMIRTDIGEDPKLPK

-961 GFEN
+961 GLED

>member
-1 MHVTQIKW
+1 
-9 NFFKFNLGGTTVN
+9 
-22 LVLIRARFSFLERN
+22 
-36 LLMRI
+36 MRI

-453 AKFRDQILDQIE
+453 SPFRDQILDQIE

-648 KMGAE
+648 RMGAE

-684 IRNTFRYMLANTSE
+684 IRNTFRYMLANTSD
-698 FDPKENRVAYADLRS
+698 FDPKENRVAYDDLRS

-746 NFVSN
+746 NFISN

-760 AKDVLYIDGENSHD
+760 AKDVLYIDGQDSHA

-783 DAAVKLAK
+783 DAAVKLDK
-791 ILTPILPHTM
+791 VLTPILPHTM

-822 VEEFA
+822 IENYA

-836 GKFMKL
+836 DKFMKL

-849 LEDARNKKLIGK
+849 LEEARNKKLIGK

-875 KTMLDDLGADFR
+875 KAMLDDLDADFR

-900 EAPAEAEKLN
+900 EAPENAEKLN
-910 NASIVVERAD
+910 NASIVVEHAE

-927 RMIRTDIGVDPKLPM
+927 RMIRTDIGEDPKLPK
-942 LCGRCAKIVE
+942 LCDRCAKIVE

-961 GFEN
+961 GLED